1 MFCMEQTFEIKRKVF
16 TVVEKLNEHSY
27 KVERKGKF
35 FFLQEFKNKDD
46 FDQFVRTAKRLSI
59 TAIDIP
65 KVYYFDKS
73 SFIVV
78 MQFIQGESILDMLI
92 KGDLEEKFYEMIFK
106 IEWYAHN
113 EKMILDFKPDQFIY
127 DGKKLYYVGFRYC
140 AYNQKESFAMQ
151 DIKYWFYT
159 KDFVNY
165 LKSKDLPVDLSRV
178 GNEYAKNKEMALMAC
193 KYYL

>member
-1 MFCMEQTFEIKRKVF
+1 MEQTFEIKRKIFGVK
-16 TVVEKLNEHSY
+16 EKFNEHSY

-35 FFLQEFKNKDD
+35 FFLKEFTNKGD
-46 FDQFVRTAKRLSI
+46 FEQFVRTAKRFSI
-59 TAIDIP
+59 TAIDTP
-65 KVYYFDKS
+65 KIYYFDKS
-73 SFIVV
+73 LFLVV
-78 MQFIQGESILDMLI
+78 MQYIEGESILNMLI
-92 KGDLEEKFYEMIFK
+92 KGDLDEKFYEMIFK

-127 DGKKLYYVGFRYC
+127 DGKKLFYVGFKYC

-165 LKSKDLPVDLSRV
+165 LKSKDLPVDESRL